1 VACEKLSGGN
11 CKGNWEKVCELKE
24 YVGLVISTKKR
35 LPWLCGCDGFGMIGW
50 MIPNLG
56 YHLASLAAK

>member
-50 MIPNLG
+50 MIPNL
-56 YHLASLAAK
+56 